1 MADTSLHFAVEET
14 VTAAEL
20 LQYQTSKRSE
30 GIGTSEDQWYI
41 LVKFYIL
48 LTCIIKWFLVNDQRD
63 AQILFYVFIS
73 IYNSLH
79 VSSTQCLSSGET
91 IISIQ
96 PLVTVYVGGRD
107 VCRLEEYSSNL
118 EEYSSNLHLRC
129 RSVNWWLRHQFTDRQ
144 RIGYNIPQAV
154 LHSLMLQKMSK
165 TVARN
170 MSS

>member
-1 MADTSLHFAVEET
+1 MHLCYLPSLCCVMGAFVVPQNMCT
-14 VTAAEL
+14 RFTFC
-20 LQYQTSKRSE
+20 
-30 GIGTSEDQWYI
+30 WP
-41 LVKFYIL
+41 
-48 LTCIIKWFLVNDQRD
+48 CIIWFLVNDERD

-73 IYNSLH
+73 TYNSLH
-79 VSSTQCLSSGET
+79 VSSTQCSSSGET
-91 IISIQ
+91 VVSIQ

-154 LHSLMLQKMSK
+154 LHSLMPQKMSK